1 MATFVLSASQPDEK
15 ALSKYHMVIN
25 RLQTVIPYTGELTTS
40 VSICRSHLSEN
51 EFSSPGRLDAIS
63 TSYAYA
69 MTQVMGKVDAN
80 LCRTTF
86 AIGYQIQCWLGVISP
101 EQAGCSWLTKSA
113 FPMTGPWS
121 IGWDSPPF
129 LVIMIGSKS
138 WASWSHP
145 TWEDV
150 AVLQATIVGQARVLW
165 RPAYVSQPGHEIKLG
180 DKGSTQL
187 LAFSAHVLLRGCI
200 CASEDMPGALAI
212 SVSSTVKSD

>member
-1 MATFVLSASQPDEK
+1 MSHQ
-15 ALSKYHMVIN
+15 
-25 RLQTVIPYTGELTTS
+25 GTTQ
-40 VSICRSHLSEN
+40 SHLSEN

-121 IGWDSPPF
+121 SGWDSPLF

-165 RPAYVSQPGHEIKLG
+165 TPAYVSQPGHEIKLG

-187 LAFSAHVLLRGCI
+187 LAFSAHVLLRSYERIISPIVLTIEEHLAHNITCTVRRGLHLCLRGYAWCI
-200 CASEDMPGALAI
+200 SHFCVVDGQVRLTLIP
-212 SVSSTVKSD
+212 